1 MDSSRGRA
9 IAAWFHTRVATLG
22 VTAMDAWTVVLRGY
36 RRPLAWLTLKFG
48 FRFFPLLAVVAIAW
62 LVWDW
67 THERSLD
74 AAEDAI
80 FDQVLQWRP
89 LEPTPSGRVVVVEID
104 DCSIQHFQGLGRG
117 GWPWS
122 RELHADLVD
131 TLDRA
136 GVAGAGF
143 DILFTDAST
152 QDPQGDL
159 LLDQMAGA
167 GEGRF
172 LFAASRLHTAFD
184 ARSPLTAD
192 TAPGAFPR
200 TRSATAPGLPVAL
213 LLPYGKNMVPHAGLV
228 NIARAD
234 DGVVRDVPLYLSVGD
249 WNIPTLP
256 LRLAALVDAPA
267 SPPVRR
273 LLRVNWRTRSQL
285 PYASAADIIEGQPI
299 CHSQANPAPP
309 LDGVLAVVGYTAV
322 GINDAKPTPVNAA
335 MPGVEV
341 LAEATE
347 ALVTGSAIRMPPDW
361 LKYVL
366 AALATLMT
374 TLVFWRGQPH
384 KDVDSVFVAINALLL
399 LLAFAGLTFFGFF
412 LDIFASVGFVSLSFG
427 VCRLYSG
434 VQRGRADG
442 NSDYAAEHNA
452 AAEPWTAVVR
462 LRLLSDASLSPR
474 EYKVRRREY
483 RRVLRRYVYAT
494 DGIVMIDGVVERK
507 HVMTDM
513 LDDLVMLLWNG
524 TGEAA
529 LRERVASG
537 LSSLHSRLA
546 EFENAPAAHAKLAT
560 SLAIARTDDATRDGR
575 RLKLRALLGQDFNL
589 LPESPFAATNPFVHS
604 GLGPDG
610 EVA

>member
-1 MDSSRGRA
+1 MGSRPGRA
-9 IAAWFHTRVATLG
+9 FLAWFHTRMATLG

-36 RRPLAWLTLKFG
+36 RRPLAWLTLKLRFV
-48 FRFFPLLAVVAIAW
+48 FFPLLALMAITW
-62 LVWDW
+62 LAWDW

-104 DCSIQHFQGLGRG
+104 DCSIQHFKRLDRG

-122 RELHADLVD
+122 RELHADLID
-131 TLDRA
+131 GLDRA
-136 GVAGAGF
+136 GVTGAGF
-143 DILFTDAST
+143 DVLFTDAST
-152 QDPQGDL
+152 QDPQGDV

-167 GEGRF
+167 GGGRF
-172 LFAASRLHTAFD
+172 LFAVSRLHSDFD
-184 ARSPLTAD
+184 KRSFLTAD

-200 TRSATAPGLPVAL
+200 TSSATTPGPPVAL
-213 LLPYGKNMVPHAGLV
+213 LLPFGENMLRHGGLV
-228 NIARAD
+228 NIDRAD

-267 SPPVRR
+267 KPPASR

-285 PYASAADIIEGQPI
+285 PFVSAADIIEGRRVCQ
-299 CHSQANPAPP
+299 SESDPAPS
-309 LDGVLAVVGYTAV
+309 LNGVLALVGYTAA
-322 GINDAKPTPVNAA
+322 GINDAKKTPVNVA

-347 ALVTGSAIRMPPDW
+347 ALITGSAIRMPPDW
-361 LKYVL
+361 VKYVL
-366 AALATLMT
+366 AALATLLT

-384 KDVDSVFVAINALLL
+384 KDVDSVFLAINATLL

-412 LDIFASVGFVSLSFG
+412 LDIFASVGFVSLIFG

-434 VQRGRADG
+434 VQRGRSDG
-442 NSDYAAEHNA
+442 NSDYTAEHDS

-462 LRLLSDASLSPR
+462 LRLLPVATLSAKA
-474 EYKVRRREY
+474 YKIRRREY
-483 RRVLRRYVYAT
+483 RRVMRRYVYGD
-494 DGIVMIDGVVERK
+494 DGIVMIDGIVERK

-513 LDDLVMLLWNG
+513 LDDMVMLLWNG
-524 TGEAA
+524 STEDSLRDRVRADLDA
-529 LRERVASG
+529 LQ
-537 LSSLHSRLA
+537 SRLT
-546 EFENAPAAHAKLAT
+546 EFEHAPAATARLAI
-560 SLAIARTDDATRDGR
+560 SFVIARTGDEERESR

-589 LPESPFAATNPFVHS
+589 LPEWPLAAANTFVHT
-604 GLGPDG
+604 GLAPDG
-610 EVA
+610 EAI